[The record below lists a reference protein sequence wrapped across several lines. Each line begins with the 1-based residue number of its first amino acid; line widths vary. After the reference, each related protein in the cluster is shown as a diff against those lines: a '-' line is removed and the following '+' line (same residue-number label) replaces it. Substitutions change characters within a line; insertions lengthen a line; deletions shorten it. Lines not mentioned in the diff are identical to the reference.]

1 LKKLVLA
8 FAVVLSLFAF
18 SAMAADMTG
27 YVSDAKCA
35 ADAAKAESDGHAN
48 CAAACARKGAELVFV
63 SGGKV
68 YKVDDQAK
76 VKDHAGHKVTISG
89 KVEGGTLKIDSVKM

>member
-1 LKKLVLA
+1 MKKLVLT
-8 FAVVLSLFAF
+8 FAVAAF

-35 ADAAKAESDGHAN
+35 ADAAKVESDAHAN
-48 CAAACARKGAELVFV
+48 CAAACARKGADLVFV

-68 YKVDDQAK
+68 YKVSDQEKLKA
-76 VKDHAGHKVTISG
+76 HAGHKVTISG
-89 KVEGGTLKIDSVKM
+89 KVEGDTLTVDSVKM

>member
-1 LKKLVLA
+1 MKKFVLA
-8 FAVVLSLFAF
+8 FAVILSLFAF

-35 ADAAKAESDGHAN
+35 ADVAKAESGDHAA
-48 CAAACARKGAELVFV
+48 CAAACAGKGAALVFV

-68 YKVDDQAK
+68 YKVADQAK
-76 VKDHAGHKVTISG
+76 VKAHAGHKVTISG
-89 KVEGGTLKIDSVKM
+89 KVDGDTLTVDSVKM

>member
-1 LKKLVLA
+1 LKKFVLA
-8 FAVVLSLFAF
+8 FAVILSLFAF

-35 ADAAKAESDGHAN
+35 ADAAKAESDGHAA
-48 CAAACARKGAELVFV
+48 CAAACAGKGAALVFV

-68 YKVDDQAK
+68 YKVTDQAK
-76 VKDHAGHKVTISG
+76 VKAHAGHKVTISG
-89 KVEGGTLKIDSVKM
+89 KVDGDTLTVDSVKM

>member
-1 LKKLVLA
+1 MKKLVLT
-8 FAVVLSLFAF
+8 FAVAAF

-35 ADAAKAESDGHAN
+35 ADPAKAESDAHAN

-68 YKVDDQAK
+68 YKVSDQEKLKA
-76 VKDHAGHKVTISG
+76 HAGHKVTISG
-89 KVEGGTLKIDSVKM
+89 KVEGDTLTVDSVKM